1 MMEARQ
7 SALTDEEARITSK
20 VGKQIVEL
28 TPGRRKRLAEMIDTL
43 LMVESI
49 YTYEK
54 EQAKK
59 EG

>member
-7 SALTDEEARITSK
+7 GALTDEEARITSK